1 MADLARVGPIHSQSE
16 GVVRL
21 LHSPLTAVHLVTLL
35 EDLPVTET
43 LETVAEL
50 AAADLRPGAVIVN
63 RVRPQSIEHQFR
75 IKELR
80 DMFGPLVLSPQLP
93 ERTSLQQAQGA
104 AKPLHIWP
112 GDSAQELA
120 ADFDALLDRVMR
132 TGRIPTAGEARA

>member
-1 MADLARVGPIHSQSE
+1 MRLRFVHIGGATGGMDVTWRIEPTDTGSRV
-16 GVVRL
+16 
-21 LHSPLTAVHLVTLL
+21 
-35 EDLPVTET
+35 
-43 LETVAEL
+43 
-50 AAADLRPGAVIVN
+50 
-63 RVRPQSIEHQFR
+63 SIEHQFR

-80 DMFGPLVLSPQLP
+80 DMFGPLVLTPQLP

-132 TGRIPTAGEARA
+132 TGRIPVAGEARA